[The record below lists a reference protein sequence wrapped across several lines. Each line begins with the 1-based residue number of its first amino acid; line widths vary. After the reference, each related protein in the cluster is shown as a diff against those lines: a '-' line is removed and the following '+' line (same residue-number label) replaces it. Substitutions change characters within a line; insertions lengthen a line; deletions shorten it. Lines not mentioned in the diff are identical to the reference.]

1 METATSNRLAENK
14 ENSIVIKDAQ
24 DVQTAVTQAL
34 QALRE
39 FYGKANE
46 AAFLQMMDL
55 PMTAADMEAALARW
69 SGDETPPSKRLVV
82 KNAYK
87 GLQGLNEGVCG
98 MLEVILS
105 DYAKMEAEVTTDE
118 LFAQKSHD
126 EYIGDSKVERAEYV
140 KDVEHK
146 TKKKL
151 DQEETATE
159 KKGELRREQDELD
172 IALKYYE
179 KLKPDCV
186 HTGRSYEERV
196 KQREAEIKG
205 LQNAYKI
212 LHEA

>member
-14 ENSIVIKDAQ
+14 ENSIVIKHAQ

-34 QALRE
+34 QALRD
-39 FYGKANE
+39 FYSKANE

-55 PMTAADMEAALARW
+55 PMTAVDMEAALARW
-69 SGDETPPSKRLVV
+69 SGDETPPSKKLTV

-87 GLQGLNEGVCG
+87 GLQGMNEGVCG

-105 DYAKMEAEVTTDE
+105 DYAKMEAETKTDE
-118 LFAQKSHD
+118 EFAQKSYD
-126 EYIGDSKVERAEYV
+126 EYMGDSKVDRAEYE

-146 TKKKL
+146 TKKKQ
-151 DQEETATE
+151 DQEETVTQ
-159 KKGELRREQDELD
+159 KKGELRREQEELD
-172 IALKYYE
+172 IAVAYHE

-186 HTGRSYEERV
+186 HTGRSYEDRV

-205 LQNAYKI
+205 LQGALQI
-212 LHEA
+212 LQGA